1 MDTRKNIDKKKG
13 KHMAESI
20 YDTFISTLKQIK
32 EGNQQLREEF
42 ISEYKPFILKVT
54 SNALGKYIDTRN
66 NDEFGIAMSAFN
78 EAIDRFDL
86 TKGYNFFLFSEQVIK
101 RRLIDYFRR
110 NKDNK
115 EYPFSYFEDN
125 SVYYYERLISDS
137 FTGFEDVEAQEEIDN
152 FKKKLS
158 EFGITFVDLVLNVP
172 KHKDSRRLCIKIAK
186 MLAEDEQLYRTLL
199 RNKNIP
205 RNELKKRAKVHGR
218 TIGNNRK
225 YIIALCLILKSN
237 LSLSKRYLE
246 YTMEGGR

>member
-1 MDTRKNIDKKKG
+1 MD
-13 KHMAESI
+13 ESI
-20 YDTFISTLKQIK
+20 YDAFISNLKKIK

-42 ISEYKPFILKVT
+42 ISSYRPFILKVT

-66 NDEFGIAMSAFN
+66 SDEFGIAMSAFN
-78 EAIDRFDL
+78 EAIDRFDS

-125 SVYYYERLISDS
+125 DVYYDEKLLSDS
-137 FTGFEDVEAQEEIDN
+137 FTGFEDVEIREEIDN
-152 FKKKLS
+152 YKKKLS
-158 EFGITFVDLVLNVP
+158 EFGITFVDLVLSIP

-186 MLAEDEQLYRTLL
+186 TLVEDEQLYRLL
-199 RNKNIP
+199 IKNKNIP
-205 RNELKKRAKVHGR
+205 RNDLKKKAKVHGR